1 MLPIK
6 FGRVMLPLLKVYPKF
21 YFLRFCGRYKRVW
34 RFLRG
39 LLFGKNS
46 GKVMVPFLAI
56 GFHYGST
63 APKLDAI
70 AQATDNDR
78 MSITALVAAT
88 L

>member
-1 MLPIK
+1 
-6 FGRVMLPLLKVYPKF
+6 MLPLLKVYPKF

-34 RFLRG
+34 HFRSG

-70 AQATDNDR
+70 AQATAG
-78 MSITALVAAT
+78 SITALVAAT